1 MPEDQS
7 VNPYAAPATFGHDKM
22 TFAGFEVLGKK
33 LAVQDGA
40 VLPSRCIKTN
50 REISPGE
57 NGRPKLIKLA
67 WSNPWWALLIL
78 VPYGGLLIYIVVSL
92 ATRKSG
98 SITVHLSNQAI
109 KRKRIWLGSLTVLAF
124 GIPAILFNMDLEITA
139 IIGFAILG
147 SVILLLIALFTARYL
162 TPVKYQEGWFI
173 IRGINR
179 EFLDEIAAQNPA
191 RPPC

>member
-7 VNPYAAPATFGHDKM
+7 VNPYAAPTTFSHDKM

-33 LAVQDGA
+33 LAVQDGT

-109 KRKRIWLGSLTVLAF
+109 KRKRIWLESLTVLAF